1 MDALCDGI
9 GLGMKILLDSGLEK
23 AKELQHEL
31 LSQCTQNEVRGTK
44 VHSI

>member
-1 MDALCDGI
+1 MDAICDGV

-31 LSQCTQNEVRGTK
+31 LRQCTKNEVR
-44 VHSI
+44 

>member
-1 MDALCDGI
+1 MDALCDGV

-31 LSQCTQNEVRGTK
+31 LRQCTQNEVRGMK
-44 VHSI
+44 EHST